1 LQVGQHL
8 NDKPVVVT
16 AYNFDPDFDLDGFIT
31 YVNIAAAVENNY
43 GDGGGERRMLLTEP
57 FSLGL
62 PGAVDFLAFN
72 RALFPSTLR
81 DSNLAAL
88 VTEYLL
94 LCDSSAGNTNPV
106 CIPNIPFKEAGCTKQ
121 IAIVASYVGNISS
134 EGSVSIG
141 VNGTLEVDCNHLN
154 SREDIE
160 AFGAHA
166 RRGFDLVGALDGES
180 APEYP
185 CDTKKNPTCALT
197 TCPNL
202 FKTLQDLILLGITLL
217 YPKEAKQFQYEK
229 EAEASVIFPNN
240 IEQLVKQGLDDYEL
254 GKILRTN
261 VVSSYHYAGTARF
274 GSVIDSR
281 FKVKGTDGLY
291 VADSSALPK
300 STRVNAMATTVAIG
314 RLAGISALRE
324 VWRPLHTQ
332 LQTSPA
338 DYET

>member
-1 LQVGQHL
+1 MA
-8 NDKPVVVT
+8 N
-16 AYNFDPDFDLDGFIT
+16 
-31 YVNIAAAVENNY
+31 
-43 GDGGGERRMLLTEP
+43 
-57 FSLGL
+57 
-62 PGAVDFLAFN
+62 
-72 RALFPSTLR
+72 
-81 DSNLAAL
+81 
-88 VTEYLL
+88 
-94 LCDSSAGNTNPV
+94 
-106 CIPNIPFKEAGCTKQ
+106 
-121 IAIVASYVGNISS
+121 YVGNITS

-166 RRGFDLVGALDGES
+166 RRGFNLVSALDGES

-185 CDTKKNPTCALT
+185 CDPKKNPTCALT

-202 FKTLQDLILLGITLL
+202 FKTIQDFILLGITVL
-217 YPKEAKQFQYEK
+217 YPKEAKQFLYKK

-240 IEQLVKQGLDDYEL
+240 IELLINQGLDDYEL

-261 VVSSYHYAGTARF
+261 VVSSYHYAGTARP

-281 FKVKGTDGLY
+281 FKVKGTEGLY

-314 RLAGISALRE
+314 RLAGVAALRE
-324 VWRPLHTQ
+324 VRRPLHWKP
-332 LQTSPA
+332 QTPPT